1 MSAKITKQNQAIGKS
16 ILAVFFIGITA
27 NLSGCSLNQQNN
39 IAQAEDK
46 PTLVVSHDVICDFIT
61 AIAEDTLDLTCL
73 IDGTQSP
80 HTYRPTPSDRKAIEE
95 AQVILY
101 GGYQLEPKIIP
112 LLETNEDSEE
122 SLPKLAVY
130 EQVVSDPILGEHEH
144 EHEHEEEEKHTE
156 TEATATSPEE
166 EELQPDPHVWHNVE
180 NAVAMVE
187 LIQPLATQLNPTNVE
202 LYLRNSVALTEK
214 LWQLDAWIDE
224 QIATIPEGKRVLVT
238 THNSLNYYVR
248 AYQLEDYKSLQGL
261 SSESSPTASQLREL
275 ATQVRQLGIPTIFA
289 ESTANDRVIS
299 NVAREAGV
307 KLSPQ
312 RLYADGLGD
321 TDNYFEMMVS
331 NTCAIVD
338 GLGGKCSSFE

>member
-1 MSAKITKQNQAIGKS
+1 MAT
-16 ILAVFFIGITA
+16 
-27 NLSGCSLNQQNN
+27 
-39 IAQAEDK
+39 
-46 PTLVVSHDVICDFIT
+46 HDVICDFVT
-61 AIAEDTLDLTCL
+61 TIAEDTLDLTCL
-73 IDGTQSP
+73 IDGTQAP

-101 GGYQLEPKIIP
+101 GGYQLEPNIIK
-112 LLETNEDSEE
+112 LLEANKDTEE

-130 EQVVSDPILGEHEH
+130 EEVVTEPILGEHEH
-144 EHEHEEEEKHTE
+144 EGEEHTE
-156 TEATATSPEE
+156 TEATATSEE

-180 NAVAMVE
+180 NAVAMVQ

-202 LYLRNSVALTEK
+202 LYLKNSVALTEK
-214 LWQLDAWIDE
+214 LWKLDAWIDE
-224 QIATIPEGKRVLVT
+224 QIATIPEGNRVLVT
-238 THNSLNYYVR
+238 THDSLNYYVQ

-312 RLYADGLGD
+312 RLYVDSLGD
-321 TDNYFEMMVS
+321 TDNYLEMMVS
-331 NTCAIVD
+331 NTCTIVD
-338 GLGGKCSSFE
+338 GLGGKCSTFE